1 MSLSIAHARGKGG
14 SFQTVSNKHKVW
26 SFVLVWNLL
35 LFTLALVSRAAI
47 LSRCA
52 MLLCV
57 TTQKTAMWG
66 TTLLSIILL
75 WFQVVIFIH
84 VTNWGIGQFVSN
96 FTSHIFSK
104 INLYSAVTSFK
115 NTRIPQVPWLLPS
128 EGNTI
133 TGHFSVTTCSRLL
146 FLTRLMDTLYS
157 TYPHFVQLL
166 QKACF
171 STHTGYIYS

>member
-47 LSRCA
+47 LSCCA

-66 TTLLSIILL
+66 TTLLRIILL
-75 WFQVVIFIH
+75 WFQVVMFIH

-115 NTRIPQVPWLLPS
+115 NTRIPQVH
-128 EGNTI
+128 GNTI

-157 TYPHFVQLL
+157 TCPHFVQLL

-171 STHTGYIYS
+171 STHTGYLYS